1 MVSRSPRP
9 RRDGRTAPMTG
20 SLPVPI
26 CALPCGCGLGS
37 RAECPPLSWA
47 LAASKPMPPP
57 APRRYLC
64 CETQMELRE
73 WFATFLFMQVPGA
86 GCRVWGG
93 SGEASITKNG
103 RVCSLVKP
111 PVASGF

>member
-1 MVSRSPRP
+1 MLCPAAVGWGAGQS
-9 RRDGRTAPMTG
+9 
-20 SLPVPI
+20 VPTQ
-26 CALPCGCGLGS
+26 LGPGGVQTY
-37 RAECPPLSWA
+37 A
-47 LAASKPMPPP
+47 PP

-111 PVASGF
+111 SVASGF